1 MKIRYSI
8 FFLFLLLSCEVAENT
23 EHSGPDPINLLH
35 GLTPI
40 TSDSLVN
47 VVIEIPA
54 GTNQKWEV
62 NKNSGHLEW
71 QKITAD
77 SSRVVDYLSYP
88 ANYGFVP
95 QTLLSEATGGDGD
108 PVDVF
113 VIGEYIQRGQI
124 VTCRIIGMIDMM
136 DSGESDGK
144 LIAVPIPSHFE
155 KLHTIEDLENY
166 YPGVL
171 EILKIWLSN
180 YKGPGKVEVLSVQ
193 NNLPANIYLKE
204 ATMGYIQKNEV
215 EK

>member
-1 MKIRYSI
+1 MKFCYN
-8 FFLFLLLSCEVAENT
+8 FVFPLLLLSCGVAEKT
-23 EHSGPDPINLLH
+23 EHLDPDQINLLH
-35 GLTPI
+35 GIAPF

-47 VVIEIPA
+47 MVIEIPA

-113 VIGEYIQRGQI
+113 VIGESIERGQI

-155 KLHTIEDLENY
+155 KLYTIEDLENY

-171 EILKIWLSN
+171 DILKIWLSN
-180 YKGPGKVEVLSVQ
+180 YKGSGKVEVLSVE
-193 NNLPANIYLKE
+193 NNLVANIYLKE
-204 ATMGYIQKNEV
+204 AIEDYIQKNEV

>member
-8 FFLFLLLSCEVAENT
+8 VFFFLLLSRGVAEKN

-35 GLTPI
+35 GISPFTI
-40 TSDSLVN
+40 DSLVN

-95 QTLLSEATGGDGD
+95 QTLLSQATGGDGD

-155 KLHTIEDLENY
+155 KLNTIEDLENY

-171 EILKIWLSN
+171 DILKIWLSN
-180 YKGPGKVEVLSVQ
+180 YKGSGKVEVLSVE
-193 NNLPANIYLKE
+193 NNLEANIYLKE
-204 ATMGYIQKNEV
+204 ATVGYIQKNEV
-215 EK
+215 KK